1 MSVSRQVRLLAIT
14 SAIGL
19 ALALSVGSGVAIADH
34 DDSPKLEG
42 SWMITI
48 TGTPFKIL
56 RTFTDGGVVDAY
68 AFPPI
73 TPTPGPLINSGGHGN
88 WKKIGPRT
96 FAVTVKYFQLN
107 PQLNST
113 FQILDSLGTVRET
126 VVLSKD
132 GQSYTSVFQ
141 TVVELSGG
149 GIIPNAGA
157 TTATRIN
164 VEPLP

>member
-1 MSVSRQVRLLAIT
+1 MRVSRQLRLLVIT
-14 SAIGL
+14 SAVVL
-19 ALALSVGSGVAIADH
+19 ALAVSIGSRVAIADQ
-34 DDSPKLEG
+34 DDGPKIEG

-56 RTFTDGGVVDAY
+56 RTYTDGAVVDAY

-73 TPTPGPLINSGGHGN
+73 TPTTGPLINGSGHGA

-96 FAVTVKYFQLN
+96 FSVTVKYFQLN

-113 FQILDSLGTVRET
+113 FQILDSIGTVRET

-149 GIIPNAGA
+149 GVIPNAGA

>member
-1 MSVSRQVRLLAIT
+1 MRVSRQLRLLAIT
-14 SAIGL
+14 SAVVL
-19 ALALSVGSGVAIADH
+19 ALAVSIGSRVAIADQ
-34 DDSPKLEG
+34 DDGPKVEG

-56 RTFTDGGVVDAY
+56 RTYTDSAVVDAY

-73 TPTPGPLINSGGHGN
+73 TPTTGPLINGSGHGA

-96 FAVTVKYFQLN
+96 FSVTVKYFQLN

-113 FQILDSLGTVRET
+113 FQILDSIGTVRET

-149 GIIPNAGA
+149 GVIPNAGA